1 MRHPSTSPSDRAITF
16 FDTVL
21 RRLVGPRPSSARASP
36 AAGITPIE
44 LSPQARWV
52 SGRLM
57 RVNHTGEVCAQALY
71 VGHAWVVAD
80 TARRRAL
87 RAAAVEEFDH
97 LVWCAARLRELKT
110 HRSYLDPLWSAGA
123 FVSGAAA
130 GILGDRWGMAFLA
143 ETERQVIAHLDTHLR
158 DLPPEDL
165 ASRAILVQMKIDEA
179 KHAATAWR
187 HGAFEFPAAMK
198 WIMRTQAKIMT
209 TIAAEI

>member
-1 MRHPSTSPSDRAITF
+1 MRHPPTSPSDRAIIR

-21 RRLVGPRPSSARASP
+21 RRLVGPRPSGARASP
-36 AAGITPIE
+36 AAGIAPVE
-44 LSPQARWV
+44 LSPQARWA

-80 TARRRAL
+80 TARRHAL
-87 RAAAVEEFDH
+87 RTAAAEELDH
-97 LVWCAARLRELKT
+97 LVWCAERLRELQT
-110 HRSYLDPLWSAGA
+110 HRSYLAPLWVVGA

-130 GILGDRWGMAFLA
+130 GILGERWGMAFLA
-143 ETERQVIAHLDTHLR
+143 ETERQVIAHLDAHLR

-187 HGAFEFPAAMK
+187 HGAIEFPAGMK
-198 WIMRTQAKIMT
+198 WIMRAQAKIMT